1 MGDIL
6 RKARLS
12 TQPADVLAFTSSID
26 VDEWIFE
33 SDLTVDHAH
42 LVMLTEEG
50 IITGEVCSLI
60 LSALDTIQD
69 GGIAALPSEEDVHA
83 AIESKLIG
91 MVGEDVGGRMHTG
104 RSRNDEVATCLR
116 LRLRDELLR
125 MIAELT
131 GLRKVLI
138 THAKMHTETLMPGFT
153 HTQHAQP
160 TTLAHHLLAHAGALA
175 RDSDRLADAYVR
187 TNLSPLGAAAF
198 AGTGF
203 QVNRARTCELLGF
216 DGVIENSMDAVS
228 ARDFMIESASAFAN
242 LMTDLSRIATE
253 LILWSSSEF
262 DFITIDDRYASTS
275 SIMPQ
280 KKNPD
285 VAELIRGKTGS
296 AIAALVGI
304 LTITKALP
312 QSYNRDLQEVTPHL
326 WSAAACTLAS
336 VRMAAGMIDTMTVH
350 KENLAQQATAGFAM
364 ATELADTLVRRC
376 GISFRTAHQIVGT
389 LARMDAAPSLKTI
402 DEIGL
407 SMAGR
412 RLSDSG
418 LDEQAI
424 SDALDPVLEIR
435 SRVSGGPAPD
445 DVARVITI
453 FEKELQKDLIAL
465 DVRCKRVNDAMKM
478 LDHEVE
484 VHRRKR

>member
-33 SDLTVDHAH
+33 SDIAVDRAH

-50 IITGEVCSLI
+50 IITGEVCSRI
-60 LSALDTIQD
+60 LLALDMIQG
-69 GGIAALPSEEDVHA
+69 GGITELPPEEDIHA
-83 AIESKLIG
+83 AIESKLISI
-91 MVGEDVGGRMHTG
+91 VSEDIGGRMHTG
-104 RSRNDEVATCLR
+104 RSRNDEVATCIR
-116 LRLRDELLR
+116 LRLRDELLCMMR
-125 MIAELT
+125 ELT
-131 GLRKVLI
+131 SLREILI
-138 THAKMHTETLMPGFT
+138 AHAKVHTETLMPGYT

-160 TTLAHHLLAHAGALA
+160 TTLAHHLLAHAGALG
-175 RDSDRLADAYVR
+175 RDYARLADAYIR
-187 TNLSPLGAAAF
+187 TNESPLGAAAF

-203 QVNRARTCELLGF
+203 HVNRARTCELLGF

-242 LMTDLSRIATE
+242 LMTNLSRIAAE

-285 VAELIRGKTGS
+285 VAELIRGKMGS
-296 AIAALVGI
+296 TVAALVGI

-312 QSYNRDLQEVTPHL
+312 QSYNRDLQEATPHL
-326 WSAAACTLAS
+326 WSAATCALAS
-336 VRMAAGMIDTMTVH
+336 VRMTAGMIDTIIVH
-350 KENLAQQATAGFAM
+350 EETLARQATDGFAM
-364 ATELADTLVRRC
+364 ATELADALVRRC
-376 GISFRTAHQIVGT
+376 KIPFRTAHQIVGT

-402 DEIGL
+402 DETSL
-407 SMAGR
+407 SMIGR

-424 SDALDPVLEIR
+424 LDALDPVAGIR
-435 SRVSGGPAPD
+435 AHVSGGPAPD
-445 DVARVITI
+445 DVLRVIAI
-453 FEKELQKDLIAL
+453 FENALQNDRIAL
-465 DVRCKRVNDAMKM
+465 DERCKRVDDAVKM
-478 LDHEVE
+478 LDREVQAC
-484 VHRRKR
+484 KRV

>member
-33 SDLTVDHAH
+33 ADITVDRAH

-50 IITGEVCSLI
+50 IIAGDVCSLI

-69 GGIAALPSEEDVHA
+69 GGIAELPPEEDVHA
-83 AIESKLIG
+83 AIESKLISR
-91 MVGEDVGGRMHTG
+91 VSEDIGGRMHTG
-104 RSRNDEVATCLR
+104 RSRNDEVATCIR
-116 LRLRDELLR
+116 LKLRDELLR
-125 MIAELT
+125 MMRELAS
-131 GLRKVLI
+131 LREVLI
-138 THAKMHTETLMPGFT
+138 AHAKMHTETLMPGYT

-160 TTLAHHLLAHAGALA
+160 TTLAHHLLAHAGALG
-175 RDSDRLADAYVR
+175 RDYARLADAHVR
-187 TNLSPLGAAAF
+187 TNMSPLGAAAF

-242 LMTDLSRIATE
+242 LMTNLSRIAAE
-253 LILWSSSEF
+253 MILWSSSEF

-285 VAELIRGKTGS
+285 VAELIRGKMGS
-296 AIAALVGI
+296 TVAALVGI

-312 QSYNRDLQEVTPHL
+312 QSYNRDLQEATPHL
-326 WSAAACTLAS
+326 WSAATCTLAS
-336 VRMAAGMIDTMTVH
+336 VRMTAGMIDTMTVH
-350 KENLAQQATAGFAM
+350 EENLARQATTGFAM
-364 ATELADTLVRRC
+364 ATELADALVRRC
-376 GISFRTAHQIVGT
+376 GIPFRTAHQIVGM
-389 LARMDAAPSLKTI
+389 LARMDAAPSLETI
-402 DEIGL
+402 DEISL
-407 SMAGR
+407 SMTGR

-424 SDALDPVLEIR
+424 SDALDPVSGIR
-435 SRVSGGPAPD
+435 AHVSGGPAPD
-445 DVARVITI
+445 DVVRVINI
-453 FEKELQKDLIAL
+453 FENTLQKDLIAL
-465 DVRCKRVNDAMKM
+465 DARCKHVNDATGM
-478 LDHEVE
+478 LDREVQACKH
-484 VHRRKR
+484 VR